1 MESFIVLI
9 SGAGT
14 GIVAGLFGVGGSF
27 LLVPLLSMTTGY
39 PMELIV
45 GSCACQVLGPAT
57 AASLS
62 HRPRRREF
70 RIPLILLG
78 GIVVGTVVGADVLD
92 GLQRS
97 ATVSS
102 ETLSRT
108 VQWSYLVL
116 LWSLGLFSW
125 WESRRHRRG
134 KGIAIGWA
142 RWKWLRPTCEV
153 FGRNRRHEISIV
165 SLSGF
170 GLFVGFLSGFLGLSG
185 GVVLLPG
192 LHYAYGIAT
201 KRAAVMSM
209 ILVWLIAFQATV
221 IHAWYERVDLL
232 MVTLL
237 LLGGTLGA
245 KVGVRLS
252 QRMSGGKLREHFAWL
267 LLLTAV
273 GLSIYLGLSKNGEET
288 SGNSEVES
296 RQILV
301 LPKNDTRLQIGN

>member
-27 LLVPLLSMTTGY
+27 LLVPLLSMTTSY

-70 RIPLILLG
+70 RIPLILMG
-78 GIVVGTVVGADVLD
+78 GIVVGTIVGADALD
-92 GLQRS
+92 GLQHS
-97 ATVSS
+97 DTVSS
-102 ETLSRT
+102 ETLSRI

-201 KRAAVMSM
+201 KRSAVMSM
-209 ILVWLIAFQATV
+209 ILVWLIAFQATL
-221 IHAWYERVDLL
+221 IHAWYERIDLL
-232 MVTLL
+232 MVMLL

-267 LLLTAV
+267 LLLTAI
-273 GLSIYLGLSKNGEET
+273 GLSIYLGLAKNNRET
-288 SGNSEVES
+288 SGNKAGES
-296 RQILV
+296 KQAAA
-301 LPKNDTRLQIGN
+301 LPKNDIGLQIGN